1 MKMYDVRTKTEKQ
14 DPRKLIDEN
23 AREQEDIA
31 AAAAA
36 AAVAAAAV
44 DTAVDAAVV
53 VNTAAEVFAAAAK
66 KSFEKIAGPAD
77 LDRNFSRHSW
87 APQTKT
93 WCAGP

>member
-1 MKMYDVRTKTEKQ
+1 MYDVTTKTEKQ

-23 AREQEDIA
+23 FRERGGI
-31 AAAAA
+31 AAAA
-36 AAVAAAAV
+36 AAVAAA
-44 DTAVDAAVV
+44 AVDAAVV